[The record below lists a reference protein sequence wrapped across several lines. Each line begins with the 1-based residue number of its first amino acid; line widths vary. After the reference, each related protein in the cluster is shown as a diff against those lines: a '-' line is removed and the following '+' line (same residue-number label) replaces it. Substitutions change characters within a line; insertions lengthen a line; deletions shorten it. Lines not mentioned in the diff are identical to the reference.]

1 MTDNNNTATKS
12 HTVSLQV
19 LTLLDQK
26 FMISSEAEDITK
38 IPTIS
43 ESSME
48 QETNSETCM
57 TKHEETCFLCTCTV
71 VIRTPEDQ
79 THNQMTANEGN
90 SFQVLSALHND
101 GNVVSVN
108 VTQV

>member
-1 MTDNNNTATKS
+1 
-12 HTVSLQV
+12 
-19 LTLLDQK
+19 
-26 FMISSEAEDITK
+26 
-38 IPTIS
+38 
-43 ESSME
+43 ME

-108 VTQV
+108 VTQVQEVMMNQEEEECAVHIKEPKSKGDMQN